1 MSEISSPTRRVVL
14 LGLAGLLLASGQ
26 ASAQTG
32 VRRRQVQRQRRR
44 QQRRDRRQR
53 LNRQDNEAVR
63 EAVRRGEILPLR
75 SLMSY
80 FEEQTGA
87 EIIDVEYRYLRGQH
101 LYGFKVRT
109 PAGRLRWAVI
119 NAATR
124 EVMTRAEARRRY
136 GN

>member
-14 LGLAGLLLASGQ
+14 LGLAGLLLAPGQ
-26 ASAQTG
+26 AAAQAG
-32 VRRRQVQRQRRR
+32 VRRRRLRRRRRR
-44 QQRRDRRQR
+44 QQRRDRGQR
-53 LNRQDNEAVR
+53 LNRQDSEAVR

-75 SLMSY
+75 ALMSF
-80 FEEQTGA
+80 FEDRTGA
-87 EIIDVEYRYLRGQH
+87 EIIDVEYRHRGGQH

-124 EVMTRAEARRRY
+124 EIMTRAEARRRY
-136 GN
+136 GS